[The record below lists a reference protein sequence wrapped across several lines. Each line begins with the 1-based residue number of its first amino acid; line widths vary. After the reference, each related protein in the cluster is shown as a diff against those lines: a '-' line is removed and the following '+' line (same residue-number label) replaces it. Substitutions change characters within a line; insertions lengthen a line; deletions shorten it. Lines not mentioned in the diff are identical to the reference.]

1 MQLFRIALHGRR
13 HHHHPYGT
21 PPEDQERAALLIYF
35 AQTLLGI
42 AMSVF
47 GKLCSAA
54 GEAMEG

>member
-13 HHHHPYGT
+13 HHPYGT
-21 PPEDQERAALLIYF
+21 PPEDAERAALLIYF
-35 AQTLLGI
+35 LSTLLSA

-54 GEAMEG
+54 GAW